1 MEDEQMQEIPMRWLI
16 RIRVMQ
22 DEKAVSEDY
31 LVDGASPE
39 AALAS
44 LAKHL
49 NQHDMLGALPLDVV
63 SLKGV
68 EIRSL
73 VLREGEAAK

>member
-1 MEDEQMQEIPMRWLI
+1 MQEIPMRWLI

-22 DEKAVSEDY
+22 DEKAVNEDY
-31 LVDGASPE
+31 LVDGLTPQ
-39 AALAS
+39 AALS
-44 LAKHL
+44 YLAQHM
-49 NQHDMLGALPLDVV
+49 NQHDMLGAIPLDVV

>member
-1 MEDEQMQEIPMRWLI
+1 MQEIPVRWLI
-16 RIRVMQ
+16 RVRIMQ
-22 DEKAVSEDY
+22 DEKAVNEDY
-31 LVDGASPE
+31 LVDGPTPE
-39 AALAS
+39 AALDA
-44 LAKHL
+44 LHKHMKL
-49 NQHDMLGALPLDVV
+49 VDLLGTRPLDVV

>member
-1 MEDEQMQEIPMRWLI
+1 MQEIPMRWLI
-16 RIRVMQ
+16 RIRVME

-31 LVDGASPE
+31 LVDGNCPE
-39 AALAS
+39 AALDA
-44 LAKHL
+44 LHKHL
-49 NQHDMLGALPLDVV
+49 APADLLGGRPLDVI